1 MKTKVT
7 ILLFLALTLLTLAA
21 SAAYAAGSGYQLL
34 RWTADSGGGYSQ
46 AEGYILRGTIGQ
58 PDTGHM
64 SAGDYRL
71 SSGYW
76 AGGAPGD
83 VPPPPGFNIY
93 LPSVTR

>member
-7 ILLFLALTLLTLAA
+7 TLLFLALTLLTLVA

-34 RWTADSGGGYSQ
+34 RWTVDSGGGYSS
-46 AEGYILRGTIGQ
+46 AEGYVLRSTIGQ

-64 SAGDYRL
+64 YAGEYRL
-71 SSGYW
+71 SIGYW
-76 AGGAPGD
+76 TGPGSAGA
-83 VPPPPGFNIY
+83 PPGFHIY